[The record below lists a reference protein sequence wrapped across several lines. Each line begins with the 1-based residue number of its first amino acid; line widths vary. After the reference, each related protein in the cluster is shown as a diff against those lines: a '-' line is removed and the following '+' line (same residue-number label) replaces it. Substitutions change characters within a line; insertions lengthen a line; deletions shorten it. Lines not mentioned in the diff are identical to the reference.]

1 MEDNQ
6 EFHTISVSKVPAI
19 DVNQIDSLQLK
30 DGTLFV
36 VQNDEEQELAEG
48 DQFTEE
54 VQGQICEECSASLED
69 YSNDQSNQLR
79 ARPMMVVA
87 PRPLIPPRPMFR
99 PGVVP
104 ISNRT

>member
-6 EFHTISVSKVPAI
+6 EIQAISVGEVSSI

-30 DGTLFV
+30 DGTLLV
-36 VQNDEEQELAEG
+36 VQNEEEQIQAEG

-54 VQGQICEECSASLED
+54 GEGQICEGCSASSID
-69 YSNDQSNQLR
+69 YQSNQLR